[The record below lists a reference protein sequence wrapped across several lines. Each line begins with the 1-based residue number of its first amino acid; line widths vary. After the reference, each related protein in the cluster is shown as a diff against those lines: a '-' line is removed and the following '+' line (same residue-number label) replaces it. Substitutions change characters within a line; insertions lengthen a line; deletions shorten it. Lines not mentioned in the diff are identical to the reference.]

1 MKPHW
6 LTKEEIE
13 SQLNNCELLFG
24 IGSLK
29 GKWYFVDRDFEGI
42 KGPYDTY
49 PECVKDCFD
58 YLFNEP
64 HWLTKEEVADLMI
77 ESKGFLTF
85 HCGPDATT
93 KMNNKWYFYNETYS
107 ELCGPYQTREDAQKA
122 QEEYEDTL

>member
-64 HWLTKEEVADLMI
+64 HWLTEEEMSLLQDDQKVFSD
-77 ESKGFLTF
+77 S
-85 HCGPDATT
+85 TT
-93 KMNNKWYFYNETYS
+93 QLNGKWYFYNETYS
-107 ELCGPYQTREDAQKA
+107 QLCGPYQTREDAVKD